1 MIIRH
6 IKSVLSQQEG
16 AVLVLFATVFLP
28 LLVIGS
34 ILAVDIS
41 SVYVQ
46 KTQLQTTADAA
57 ALTGAAKIRDFL
69 NDKRSIS
76 TDYPTITSEYVKS
89 NLNHNNAGVSYNNIT
104 VVDALH
110 PNALPDSPMPDVEDK
125 INASV
130 YYNATK
136 NTVQVT
142 LRRRV
147 PLYYF
152 RMTLG
157 KILPGGFSTI
167 PIAAQATAEY
177 GSSGAT
183 YKFTDSNQNN
193 PFNYALVAASN
204 DATSLNLL
212 SAGMYFTGNIRTN
225 GKISATS
232 NINKQ
237 TPEPNKIDSGS
248 KIYVDKYGNK
258 DAIWNL
264 TNADKDKNYP
274 WLIEKSTSTTTP
286 LEPDITSEYGTIDI
300 SNTSTNSNTQL
311 IQNYITAVANMS
323 SEEREKNHIYY
334 DPVGSMTS
342 TYVNT
347 INDYTGLT
355 NVYNKTYT
363 TIIVNGDITANPTS
377 TLSANAILISLTG
390 NIAIHNSGTFT
401 ALAYAPHGE
410 PNGNIVISGSGE
422 VKGSFVGNTLTLSTT
437 GQKVTYEAITTSTG
451 GQAKIMLIPNSEF
464 SDN

>member
-1 MIIRH
+1 
-6 IKSVLSQQEG
+6 
-16 AVLVLFATVFLP
+16 
-28 LLVIGS
+28 
-34 ILAVDIS
+34 
-41 SVYVQ
+41 
-46 KTQLQTTADAA
+46 
-57 ALTGAAKIRDFL
+57 
-69 NDKRSIS
+69 
-76 TDYPTITSEYVKS
+76 
-89 NLNHNNAGVSYNNIT
+89 
-104 VVDALH
+104 
-110 PNALPDSPMPDVEDK
+110 MPDAVDK

-142 LRRRV
+142 LHRRV

-157 KILPGGFSTI
+157 KILPGGFSTM
-167 PIAAQATAEY
+167 PITTQATAIY
-177 GSSGAT
+177 GSSGKT
-183 YKFTDSNQNN
+183 YKFSDDNQNN

-232 NINKQ
+232 NIKNQ
-237 TPEPNKIDSGS
+237 TPEPNKIHEGS
-248 KIYVDKYGNK
+248 QIRVDKYGNI
-258 DAIWNL
+258 DEIWNL
-264 TNADKDKNYP
+264 TNLDKDKTYP
-274 WLIEKSTSTTTP
+274 WLIEKSTSTTTTP
-286 LEPDITSEYGTIDI
+286 LRPDIVEYGTIDI
-300 SNTSTNSNTQL
+300 SNTATNSNTQL
-311 IQNYITAVANMS
+311 IQDYITAVANMS
-323 SEEREKNHIYY
+323 SDEREKYHIYY
-334 DPVGSMTS
+334 DPAGSMTL
-342 TYVNT
+342 TYVKT

-422 VKGSFVGNTLTLSTT
+422 VKGSFVGNTLTLSTPR
-437 GQKVTYEAITTSTG
+437 QKVTYKAITTSTG